1 MGGSGLS
8 KKRRC
13 FDFISHTWWNLLV
26 KSHVL
31 TCKQSKS
38 ERWVVDVVYIFH
50 LQLPVFLSYF
60 SGKKKNC
67 DRLTAFQKIAV
78 SAVHI
83 SPLWKMEIQS
93 SWSKWRNSSRCW
105 HHLKWNLYEGN
116 SFIYSR
122 FKYNTHQEVL
132 RGFKILFLIFY
143 WETRAFLSK
152 SFWLIGWV
160 HICVCVSVRVN
171 KSVFQREHILFI
183 L

>member
-1 MGGSGLS
+1 MSCWCS
-8 KKRRC
+8 
-13 FDFISHTWWNLLV
+13 
-26 KSHVL
+26 
-31 TCKQSKS
+31 
-38 ERWVVDVVYIFH
+38 VYIPFAAASFFK
-50 LQLPVFLSYF
+50 LLFW
-60 SGKKKNC
+60 KKKNC

-93 SWSKWRNSSRCW
+93 SWSKWRNSSCCW